1 MASNRDDFGI
11 AIRYALL
18 QKGAKHKFSLFF
30 LICISILIFFLD
42 SFSSNIMS
50 NVRSILNDSIYRV
63 SAVSSSP
70 FNFLENLGKDT
81 KNIFFVLKENK
92 YLKAELR
99 ELKKRDFQTKYL
111 TNENKR
117 LKEVLD
123 SKNDSAVSYV
133 LTKVLLDKKSPFL
146 KSIILNKGRRS
157 GIVKGMPVIS
167 KNYLIG
173 KVVEANYLSSRV
185 LLLNDLN
192 SRIPVTFGDRAVQSI
207 LTGIGRDKPRLEYLP
222 ENFEALDGETVFT
235 SGKDG
240 ILTPGLPIGLTE
252 NINNKLDVKLFA
264 NPNQLSFV
272 KVILIDKDTESNF

>member
-1 MASNRDDFGI
+1 M
-11 AIRYALL
+11 
-18 QKGAKHKFSLFF
+18 
-30 LICISILIFFLD
+30 
-42 SFSSNIMS
+42 
-50 NVRSILNDSIYRV
+50 
-63 SAVSSSP
+63 
-70 FNFLENLGKDT
+70 
-81 KNIFFVLKENK
+81 
-92 YLKAELR
+92 
-99 ELKKRDFQTKYL
+99 
-111 TNENKR
+111 
-117 LKEVLD
+117 
-123 SKNDSAVSYV
+123 

-252 NINNKLDVKLFA
+252 KINNKLDVKLFA
-264 NPNQLSFV
+264 DPNQLTFV
-272 KVILIDKDTESNF
+272 KVILIGKDTESNF